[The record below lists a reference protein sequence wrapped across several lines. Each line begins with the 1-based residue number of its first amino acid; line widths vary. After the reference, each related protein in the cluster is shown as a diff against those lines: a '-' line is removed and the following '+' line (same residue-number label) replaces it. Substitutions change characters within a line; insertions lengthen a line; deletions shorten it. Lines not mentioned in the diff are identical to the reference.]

1 MWRPIDT
8 ARKRFYSWGRSNQ
21 KDMIPVKLRYCW
33 LLAAVALF
41 SGCGKEERME
51 AVRLAKTLQ
60 QKSADFAAAN
70 AMEKDFVASGRSWC
84 GSVIENGSGR
94 GDQLKQNMAV
104 AKDLAKSAQF
114 ISTQVGAVRQA
125 VYDEPI
131 KQEYPQSIRVNLI
144 TQLTKRQ
151 RFLQE
156 ARALLDDTG
165 PGFLELGLGPGY
177 KGDSYPESI
186 PKLNVMLEG
195 AASPADI
202 VGEAIKSL
210 KTKYDIQDADLAK

>member
-1 MWRPIDT
+1 MT
-8 ARKRFYSWGRSNQ
+8 S
-21 KDMIPVKLRYCW
+21 VKLRYCW

-41 SGCGKEERME
+41 SGCGREERRE
-51 AVRLAKTLQ
+51 AVRFSKTLQ
-60 QKSADFAAAN
+60 QKSADFAKAN
-70 AMEKDFVASGRSWC
+70 AMEKDFLASARSWC
-84 GSVIENGSGR
+84 GSIMDNGAGR
-94 GDQLKQNMAV
+94 GDQLNQNAAV
-104 AKDLAKSAQF
+104 AQDLAKSAAF

-125 VYDEPI
+125 IYSEPI

-177 KGDSYPESI
+177 KGDSYPDSI
-186 PKLNVMLEG
+186 PKLNVLLEG
-195 AASPADI
+195 ATSPADI

-210 KTKYDIQDADLAK
+210 KTKYNIQDADLAK

>member
-1 MWRPIDT
+1 M
-8 ARKRFYSWGRSNQ
+8 
-21 KDMIPVKLRYCW
+21 KLRYCC

-41 SGCGKEERME
+41 AGCGKEERME
-51 AVRLAKTLQ
+51 AVRFSKTLQ
-60 QKSADFAAAN
+60 QKSADFAKAN
-70 AMEKDFVASGRSWC
+70 AMEKDFLASARSWC
-84 GSVIENGSGR
+84 ESIMADGSGR

-104 AKDLAKSAQF
+104 AKDLAKSAAF

-156 ARALLDDTG
+156 ARALLDDSG
-165 PGFLELGLGPGY
+165 PGFLELGLGRDY
-177 KGDSYPESI
+177 KGDSYPDSI
-186 PKLNVMLEG
+186 PKLNVLLEG
-195 AASPADI
+195 PPARRTLWGGHPVPENEI
-202 VGEAIKSL
+202 RHHGRRFGQVAVGYQPLRFGLMAH
-210 KTKYDIQDADLAK
+210 A

>member
-1 MWRPIDT
+1 
-8 ARKRFYSWGRSNQ
+8 
-21 KDMIPVKLRYCW
+21 VKLRYCW
-33 LLAAVALF
+33 LLAAAALF
-41 SGCGKEERME
+41 SGCGKEERAE
-51 AVRLAKTLQ
+51 AVRFSKTLQ

-70 AMEKDFVASGRSWC
+70 AMEKDFLASARSWC
-84 GSVIENGSGR
+84 ESVMTNGSGR

-104 AKDLAKSAQF
+104 AKDLSASAAF
-114 ISTQVGAVRQA
+114 VSTKVGEVRQA

-156 ARALLDDTG
+156 ARTLLDDSG
-165 PGFLELGLGPGY
+165 PAFLELGLGPGY
-177 KGDSYPESI
+177 KGDSYPDAI

-195 AASPADI
+195 ATSPHDV
-202 VGEAIKSL
+202 VGDAIQSL
-210 KTKYDIQDADLAK
+210 KTKYDLQ

>member
-1 MWRPIDT
+1 MDT
-8 ARKRFYSWGRSNQ
+8 TRERAYSWGRINK
-21 KDMIPVKLRYCW
+21 KDRTFVKLRYCW

-51 AVRLAKTLQ
+51 AVRLCKTLQ
-60 QKSADFAAAN
+60 QKSADFAGAN

-84 GSVIENGSGR
+84 GSVIETGSGR

-104 AKDLAKSAQF
+104 AKDLVKSAQF

-165 PGFLELGLGPGY
+165 PGFQELGLGPGY
-177 KGDSYPESI
+177 KGDSYPDSI
-186 PKLNVMLEG
+186 PKLNVLLEG
-195 AASPADI
+195 AASPKDV
-202 VGEAIKSL
+202 VGEAIQAL
-210 KTKYDIQDADLAK
+210 KTKYDLTDADLK